1 MSDLIISV
9 FPNQAAAV
17 AAGEQLAAL
26 QQAAGTEPEDIV
38 VVSRSAEGRITIDQS
53 IDLATGAPLG
63 GGGWGVL
70 IGLIFLDGRASRP
83 DGQGLAAKLLAAGLD
98 RTFLGDVVQ
107 SLKKGSAAVGMRVR
121 LLGRERVM
129 AKLDGLPGSPRTY
142 WTRLD
147 ARTEEA
153 LTDLIGRIPQAV
165 PGRPLDLPAS

>member
-9 FPNQAAAV
+9 FRSQAAAF

-38 VVSRSAEGRITIDQS
+38 VVSRSAEGRIAINQS

-70 IGLIFLDGRASRP
+70 IGLMFLDGRKPKPESR
-83 DGQGLAAKLLAAGLD
+83 GLAAQLVAAGLD

-107 SLKKGSAAVGMRVR
+107 SLKTGGAAVGMRVR
-121 LLGRERVM
+121 LLGKERVV
-129 AKLDGLPGSPRTY
+129 AKLDSLQGSPVTH

-153 LTDLIGRIPQAV
+153 LTDLIARIPQAAL
-165 PGRPLDLPAS
+165 GQLHELPAD

>member
-9 FPNQAAAV
+9 FRSESAAF

-38 VVSRSAEGRITIDQS
+38 VVSRGASGRIAINQS

-70 IGLIFLDGRASRP
+70 IGLMFLDGRDPQPESP
-83 DGQGLAAKLLAAGLD
+83 GLAAQLLTTGLD
-98 RTFLGDVVQ
+98 RTFLRDVGQ
-107 SLKKGSAAVGMRVR
+107 SLKTGGAAVGMRVR
-121 LLGRERVM
+121 LLGRDRII
-129 AKLDGLPGSPRTY
+129 AKLDGLQGSPRIH

-153 LTDLIGRIPQAV
+153 LTDMMSQIPQAAL
-165 PGRPLDLPAS
+165 GRPSDLAAS

>member
-9 FPNQAAAV
+9 FRSEAAAF

-38 VVSRSAEGRITIDQS
+38 VVSRGAAGRITVNQS
-53 IDLATGAPLG
+53 IDLASGAPLG

-70 IGLIFLDGRASRP
+70 IGLMFLDGRPPKPES
-83 DGQGLAAKLLAAGLD
+83 QGLVAQLVAAGLD

-107 SLKKGSAAVGMRVR
+107 SLQRGGAAVGMRVR
-121 LLGRERVM
+121 LLGKERVM
-129 AKLDGLPGSPRTY
+129 AKLDSLQGSPRTY

-153 LTDLIGRIPQAV
+153 LTDMMGQIPQAALS
-165 PGRPLDLPAS
+165 RPHDLPAD

>member
-9 FPNQAAAV
+9 FRNQAAAF

-38 VVSRSAEGRITIDQS
+38 VVSRNSAGRIAINQS
-53 IDLATGAPLG
+53 IDLSTGAPLG

-70 IGLIFLDGRASRP
+70 IGLMFLDGRDPRSES
-83 DGQGLAAKLLAAGLD
+83 QGLAAQLVAAGLD
-98 RTFLGDVVQ
+98 RTFLADVVE
-107 SLKKGSAAVGMRVR
+107 SLMKGGAAVGMRVR
-121 LLGRERVM
+121 LLGKERVM
-129 AKLDGLPGSPRTY
+129 AKLDSLQGSPRIH

-153 LTDLIGRIPQAV
+153 LTDMIGQIPQAAL
-165 PGRPLDLPAS
+165 GRPRELPAD